1 MQTAIIKYQIGSY
14 GGILNIIVDENDP
27 NNVVIAK
34 AKVQLDREVGTDL
47 PLEYVSFTIVNRI
60 DEDRDS

>member
-14 GGILNIIVDENDP
+14 GGILNIMVNEDDL

-34 AKVQLDREVGTDL
+34 AKVQLDREAGTDL
-47 PLEYVSFTIVNRI
+47 PLGYVSFTIVNRI